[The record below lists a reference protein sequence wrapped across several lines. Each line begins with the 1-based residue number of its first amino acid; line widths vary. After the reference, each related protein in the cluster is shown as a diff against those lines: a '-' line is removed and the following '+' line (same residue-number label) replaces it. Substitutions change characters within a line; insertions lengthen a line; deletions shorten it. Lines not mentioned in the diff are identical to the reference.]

1 MHDAPSKERIL
12 VDVARFLKQDVLPAT
27 TDRALAF
34 RVRIA
39 AHLLATVA
47 REVDGL
53 EEALGAELADL
64 EGLGLAAPT
73 GSLSEDDAAV
83 RAGREALAARIRDGA
98 DDADDVLIAS
108 LRRRLAVGQ
117 PHFSLDIETGEDEW
131 TS

>member
-83 RAGREALAARIRDGA
+83 RAGREALAARIREGA